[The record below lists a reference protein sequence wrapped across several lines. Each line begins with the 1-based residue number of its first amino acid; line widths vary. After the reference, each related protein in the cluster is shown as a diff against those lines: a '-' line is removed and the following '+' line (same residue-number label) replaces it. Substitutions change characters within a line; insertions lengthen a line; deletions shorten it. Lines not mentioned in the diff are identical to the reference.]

1 MTHKALIIGGPE
13 DGKEVE
19 LRGAFYVVHHPD
31 GTERKYEHKF
41 FAYSDGDR
49 FAKWYFLVEEG
60 VTEADIMNAL
70 WTRYRK
76 E

>member
-1 MTHKALIIGGPE
+1 MKAMFIGGPR
-13 DGKEVE
+13 DGEEVE
-19 LRGAFYVVHHPD
+19 ISGAFYVVPHPD
-31 GTERKYEHKF
+31 GTERKYEYKL
-41 FAYSDGDR
+41 FAYSDDNR
-49 FAKWYFLVEEG
+49 LAKWYFLVEEG